1 MYEAITSTDIDKSKW
16 REKGRNVMEVQS
28 SVLSK
33 NASEFMSYECRVGLE
48 GWRWLAEMN
57 RI

>member
-1 MYEAITSTDIDKSKW
+1 
-16 REKGRNVMEVQS
+16 MEVQS